1 MPLTRG
7 FFVAGA
13 ILAGLAAALPPLGVS
28 GCGPTPSTGTGG
40 GPMGPMGGGGGG
52 DSGSPGADGGGG
64 GSVSGSNC
72 TIQTTSGVMLCEGI
86 SRCPSLTVSQNAFT
100 QCGFLIGGTTIDIVC
115 ECSGYLCSAGATP
128 TCAAAATVLMQQ
140 SSNEVCAQ
148 LSSGG
153 CAIEG
158 LGGGSGTGSS
168 ACSTTCESSCNGDPN
183 CIQACGC

>member
-13 ILAGLAAALPPLGVS
+13 VLAGLAVALVPLVVS
-28 GCGPTPSTGTGG
+28 GCAPTPSTGTGG
-40 GPMGPMGGGGGG
+40 GPMGGGGGG
-52 DSGSPGADGGGG
+52 DSGSATGGDGGGG
-64 GSVSGSNC
+64 TVGGSNC
-72 TIQTTSGVMLCEGI
+72 TIQTTSGVLLCEGI
-86 SRCPSLTVSQNAFT
+86 SSCPSLTVSQNAFT
-100 QCGFLIGGTTIDIVC
+100 QCGFLIGGSTINLEC

-140 SSNEVCAQ
+140 SSTEVCAQ

-153 CAIEG
+153 CEYEG

-168 ACSTTCESSCNGDPN
+168 GCNTTCESSCNGDPN
-183 CIQACGC
+183 CTQACGC